1 MFHNILVA
9 VDGSPDAELALTE
22 AIDLAESEHTRLT
35 LFTAVCRPPA
45 AVYLA
50 PGEEIG
56 KLVEDAHA
64 DAEAILRRARE
75 RVPANLSVTTV
86 LSERPIR
93 TALMSQIADG
103 VHDLVVVGSRGRGA
117 IRAALLG
124 STSHYVL
131 HHSPVPVLIV
141 HADRS
146 KERTSAL
153 AGVAE

>member
-22 AIDLAESEHTRLT
+22 AIDLAESERTRLT
-35 LFTAVCRPPA
+35 LFTAVAQPPA
-45 AVYLA
+45 TVYLTA
-50 PGEEIG
+50 GEEVG
-56 KLVEDAHA
+56 RLLEDAHA
-64 DAEAILRRARE
+64 EAEAILQRACD
-75 RVPANLSVTTV
+75 RVPGDLAVSTV
-86 LSERPIR
+86 LSEQPIR
-93 TALMSQIADG
+93 AALMSQIADG

-146 KERTSAL
+146 KESTSAL